1 MTNMEGFLVACI
13 YMAVIF
19 GPLVVLAF
27 IFEVIV
33 PHLPAP
39 IKDFISGILYRFLK

>member
-1 MTNMEGFLVACI
+1 MEYSVIVCI

-19 GPLVVLAF
+19 GPLAILAF

-39 IKDFISGILYRFLK
+39 IKDFISGILYLFLK

>member
-1 MTNMEGFLVACI
+1 MSNMEGFIILCI
-13 YMAVIF
+13 YMLVIF
-19 GPLVVLAF
+19 GPLVIMSF

-39 IKDFISGILYRFLK
+39 IKDFISGILYLILK